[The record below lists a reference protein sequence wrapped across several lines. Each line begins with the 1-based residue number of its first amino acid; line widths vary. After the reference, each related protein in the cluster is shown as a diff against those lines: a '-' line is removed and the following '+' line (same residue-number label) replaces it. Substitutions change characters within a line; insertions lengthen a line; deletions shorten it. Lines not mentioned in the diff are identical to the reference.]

1 MERWFNMGIRYD
13 IKRVFTLSFY
23 GIGCRFLYRI
33 QSTNFCIHL
42 PANHKLHQPFCY
54 EKHMHFLDTADYNTT
69 NPIYINIV
77 RHPIDRIVSWYYY
90 ARSLTYIVDVSG
102 RIHHNFSETEII
114 PRLLPDMKMMKTTF
128 EKCATDNN
136 RVCSYPIGMSNS
148 FISPF
153 HFISFKLYQF
163 LFQKSF

>member
-13 IKRVFTLSFY
+13 IKRVFTISFY
-23 GIGCRFLYRI
+23 RTFQLADFSIVYSLLD
-33 QSTNFCIHL
+33 FCIHL

-136 RVCSYPIGMSNS
+136 RVCSYPIGMSNN

-153 HFISFKLYQF
+153 HLHFF
-163 LFQKSF
+163 